1 MRKNSEYVVIW
12 LCCILFGACY
22 ASFLKYC
29 GVEDYIVTTIL
40 AAIGT
45 VVTIKTIDLVTSLWV
60 KVVTNRVKRNR

>member
-12 LCCILFGACY
+12 TCCFLFGACY

-29 GVEDYIVTTIL
+29 GVEEWFTTTIL

-45 VVTIKTIDLVTSLWV
+45 VATIKGIDLVTNLWV
-60 KVVTNRVKRNR
+60 RRATRVKRNR